1 MAAASTGVATE
12 AVVETAVTASK
23 AVVVMDHIKNNR
35 IEYLVLLAISTVLG
49 WTNEAV
55 TYAQGMCA

>member
-1 MAAASTGVATE
+1 MAAATTGAATE

-35 IEYLVLLAISTVLG
+35 VEYLVLAVLAHLIG
-49 WTNEAV
+49 WTNEGIQYV
-55 TYAQGMCA
+55 QGMC